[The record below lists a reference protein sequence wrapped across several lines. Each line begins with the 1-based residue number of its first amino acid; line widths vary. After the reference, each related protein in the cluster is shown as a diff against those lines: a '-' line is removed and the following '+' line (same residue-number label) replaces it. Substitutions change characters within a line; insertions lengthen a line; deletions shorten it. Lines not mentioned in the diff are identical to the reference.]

1 MQGTRI
7 VIDRPGGPEV
17 LRQESYETGSPGPG
31 EVLVRHAA
39 VGLNFIDCHHRTG
52 RYPLPVYPSP
62 IGLEAAGEVLE
73 VGSGVTDLAPG
84 DRVAYSAMQVGAYS
98 DVRIVAADRLL
109 RVPDG
114 IDLITAAGALNKGLT
129 AHFLCHTT
137 YEVQPGETIL
147 VHAAAGGV
155 GSILCQWASA
165 KGATVIGTVGRAE
178 KAAFAKA
185 SGCARVV
192 VLDQE
197 DVVEVAREMTDGRGV
212 PVVYDAVGPATFE
225 LSLRCLRPRGLLVSF
240 GTASGPLQP
249 LEVFRLNRLGSL
261 YLTSPGFADHTGDRD
276 EYLKRGSDLFAA
288 IEDSTIKVPVGQ
300 TFPLAAA
307 ADAHVALQSRST
319 TGASVLLP

>member
-17 LRQESYETGSPGPG
+17 LRQESYETGRVAAG
-31 EVLVRHAA
+31 EVLVRHTAI
-39 VGLNFIDCHHRTG
+39 GLNFIDLHHRSG
-52 RYPLPVYPSP
+52 RYPLPSYPSP

-73 VGSGVTDLAPG
+73 VGPDVTDLKTG

-114 IDLITAAGALNKGLT
+114 IETITAAGALNKGLT

-137 YEVQPGETIL
+137 YEVQKGETIV

-155 GSILCQWASA
+155 GSILCQWAAS
-165 KGATVIGTVGRAE
+165 KGAIVIGTVGRAD

-185 SGCARVV
+185 NGCARVV
-192 VLDQE
+192 VLDRE
-197 DVVEVAREMTDGRGV
+197 DVVDIARKMTDGRGV
-212 PVVYDAVGPATFE
+212 PVVYDAVGPATFD
-225 LSLRCLRPRGLLVSF
+225 LSLRCLRQRGLLVSF
-240 GTASGPLQP
+240 GTASGPLP
-249 LEVFRLNRLGSL
+249 PFDVFQLNRLGSL
-261 YLTSPGFADHTGDRD
+261 YLTSPGFLDHTTDRA
-276 EYLKRGSDLFAA
+276 EYVKRGADLFAA
-288 IEDSTIKVPVGQ
+288 IKNGTIKVPVAQ

-307 ADAHVALQSRST
+307 AEAHTALQSRST

>member
-7 VIDRPGGPEV
+7 VIDHPGGPEV
-17 LRQESYETGSPGPG
+17 LRQESYETGLPGPG
-31 EVLVRHAA
+31 EVLVRHTA

-52 RYPLPVYPSP
+52 RYPLPAYPSP
-62 IGLEAAGEVLE
+62 LGLEAAGEVLE
-73 VGSGVTDLAPG
+73 VGPGVIGLTRG
-84 DRVAYSAMQVGAYS
+84 DRVAYSVMRVGAYS
-98 DVRIVAADRLL
+98 DVRIVGADRLL
-109 RVPDG
+109 RVPDHM
-114 IDLITAAGALNKGLT
+114 DLITAAGALNKGLT

-147 VHAAAGGV
+147 VQAAAGGV
-155 GSILCQWASA
+155 GSILCQWARS

-178 KAAFAKA
+178 KAAFAEA

-197 DVVEVAREMTDGRGV
+197 NVVEVVRGMTGGRGV

-249 LEVFRLNRLGSL
+249 LDVFQLNRLGSL
-261 YLTSPGFADHTGDRD
+261 YLTSPGFADHTADRD
-276 EYLKRGSDLFAA
+276 EYMKRGADLFAA
-288 IEDSTIKVPVGQ
+288 IGDGTIKVPVGQ

-307 ADAHVALQSRST
+307 AEAHAALQSRRT

>member
-7 VIDRPGGPEV
+7 VIDHPGGPEV
-17 LRQESYETGSPGPG
+17 LRQESYETGLPGPG
-31 EVLVRHAA
+31 EVLVRHTA

-52 RYPLPVYPSP
+52 RYPLPAYPSP
-62 IGLEAAGEVLE
+62 LGLEAAGEVLE
-73 VGSGVTDLAPG
+73 VGPGVIGLTRG
-84 DRVAYSAMQVGAYS
+84 DRVAYSVMRVGAYS
-98 DVRIVAADRLL
+98 DVRIVGADRLL
-109 RVPDG
+109 SVPDHM
-114 IDLITAAGALNKGLT
+114 DLITAAGALNKGLT

-147 VHAAAGGV
+147 VQAAAGGV
-155 GSILCQWASA
+155 GSILCQWARS

-178 KAAFAKA
+178 KAAFAEA

-197 DVVEVAREMTDGRGV
+197 NVVEVVRGMTGGRGV

-249 LEVFRLNRLGSL
+249 LDVFQLNRLGSL
-261 YLTSPGFADHTGDRD
+261 YLTSPGFADHTADRD
-276 EYLKRGSDLFAA
+276 EYMKRGADLFAA
-288 IEDSTIKVPVGQ
+288 IGDGTIKVPVGQ

-307 ADAHVALQSRST
+307 AEAHAALQSRRT